1 MSPRSTEAAAT
12 LGWVYYRL
20 GKIKEA
26 DGVLSRLILASDLR
40 PNAAYY
46 IARVAVR
53 QGRNDQAKQML
64 EGALK
69 TKLYF
74 TKRPDAEYLLEQ
86 LTK

>member
-1 MSPRSTEAAAT
+1 
-12 LGWVYYRL
+12 
-20 GKIKEA
+20 
-26 DGVLSRLILASDLR
+26 LR